1 MLTDDEIR
9 SLLGDLESDRVE
21 RTASTTDTAKFC
33 EAICAFSNDFP
44 NHRQPGFLM
53 VGAHDDGILA
63 GLHVTDDLL
72 LYLGG
77 LRSDG
82 NIQPIP
88 SMAVEK
94 RAFPDGDLAMVTVFP
109 SELPPVRYKG
119 RVWIRVGPRRAFASE
134 ADEKILS
141 ERRTA
146 FQRTFDVRPCQGSG
160 LHDLSLDLFLVTYRT
175 NAIAEDI
182 LRENRRDLK
191 VQMASLRFYDLTADC
206 PTNAGVLLFGKDP
219 LNWLPGAY
227 VQFVRY
233 DGTKLTDPVQN
244 ERSFGGDLLTVL
256 RELDSFVP
264 AQLQSR
270 PTDGFA
276 MRERNQDDYPLVA
289 VKELLMNAVV
299 HRSYE
304 TSAPIRFYW
313 FSDRIEIQNPG
324 GLYGEATPENFPRQN
339 TYRNPVLAEAMK
351 VLGYVNK
358 FGRGVL
364 RAREALA
371 ENGSPPPE
379 FVFEPHYFLA
389 TIRRAE

>member
-1 MLTDDEIR
+1 VLTDDEILG
-9 SLLGDLESDRVE
+9 LLGDTESDRVE
-21 RTASTTDTAKFC
+21 RTVSTTDTAKFC

-53 VGAHDDGILA
+53 VGAHDDGSLA
-63 GLHVTDDLL
+63 GLDVTDELL

-94 RAFPDGDLAMVTVFP
+94 RSFPGGDLAVVTVFP

-119 RVWIRVGPRRAFASE
+119 RVWIRVGPRRAIASE

-233 DGTKLTDPVQN
+233 DGTKLSDSVQN
-244 ERSFGGDLLTVL
+244 ERTSCANSTRLYRPSSSLARPTVL
-256 RELDSFVP
+256 RCESAIRMTTRWLR
-264 AQLQSR
+264 SR
-270 PTDGFA
+270 
-276 MRERNQDDYPLVA
+276 NC
-289 VKELLMNAVV
+289 
-299 HRSYE
+299 
-304 TSAPIRFYW
+304 
-313 FSDRIEIQNPG
+313 
-324 GLYGEATPENFPRQN
+324 
-339 TYRNPVLAEAMK
+339 
-351 VLGYVNK
+351 
-358 FGRGVL
+358 
-364 RAREALA
+364 
-371 ENGSPPPE
+371 
-379 FVFEPHYFLA
+379 
-389 TIRRAE
+389 